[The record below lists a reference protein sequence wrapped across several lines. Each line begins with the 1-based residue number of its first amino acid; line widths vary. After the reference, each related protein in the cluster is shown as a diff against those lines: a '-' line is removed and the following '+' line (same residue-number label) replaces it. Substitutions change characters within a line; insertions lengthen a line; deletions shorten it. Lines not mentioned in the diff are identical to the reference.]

1 MLFILC
7 RLAKASCTSQ
17 IETARAVVSEMGE
30 GQAHRSGI
38 NDWAKVNYK
47 NSERDVQS
55 IVDKHGTRLKLPI
68 TELAIRGKTVPWI
81 SPKSW
86 FEYLVNN
93 GLLYMLSGLRCDEL
107 RHVGST
113 WKDFWKKY
121 EQLHPTFSLFEDPS
135 FDPATTIGMYLHGDE
150 GRTLKKSALMVT
162 SLQSILGWGFDK
174 KRLKRPRH
182 ERSLQINF
190 AGHTYTTRFV
200 VSVMPKS
207 FYASDPEVFHDMME
221 ELSKELSDILK
232 TGILDRATGITYR
245 VCLLGVK
252 GDMPYL
258 QKCGRLKRSWNT
270 TVKRG
275 AARKAPPGVCHLC
288 LAGTNNYPCE
298 DTSHDPAWRDTI
310 AVRDPFDQLPAPL
323 KFLPYD
329 RNDRG
334 SYFKPDLWHCI
345 HLGVGKSYVAS
356 TLQLA
361 LLVVPANNN
370 DERFAWLSEHYTAWC
385 RSERTSCHVSK
396 ISAYLVSYNDA
407 TGATGNWSKGAL
419 TRNLMKWLV
428 PLLTD
433 LPQDSQGLLH
443 RAREGARDLNAAL
456 SFLYNAPLWLDQEEC
471 KFVYSRGMNFLQTY
485 SALAGDCFRQNKYHL
500 YPLYPKLHAVHHV
513 WLLISQDGDSV
524 GYAMNPLTA
533 SCQQDEDIVGKVSRT
548 SRRVNV
554 RMVIQR
560 TLQRYL
566 MASYKVWFDAKIIA

>member
-1 MLFILC
+1 
-7 RLAKASCTSQ
+7 
-17 IETARAVVSEMGE
+17 MGE

-38 NDWAKVNYK
+38 NDWAKVDYK

-55 IVDKHGTRLKLPI
+55 IVDKQGTRLKLPI

-93 GLLYMLSGLRCDEL
+93 GLLYMLSGLRCDEGC
-107 RHVGST
+107 HVGST

-135 FDPATTIGMYLHGDE
+135 FDPATTIGMYLHRDE

-182 ERSLQINF
+182 ERSLEINF

-232 TGILDRATGITYR
+232 NGILDRATGITYR

-275 AARKAPPGVCHLC
+275 TARKAPPGVCHLC
-288 LAGTNNYPCE
+288 LAGTNSFPCE

-323 KFLPYD
+323 RFLPYD

-345 HLGVGKSYVAS
+345 HLGVGKSYIAS

-361 LLVVPANNN
+361 LPVVPGNNN
-370 DERFAWLSEHYTAWC
+370 DERFAWLSEHYIAWC

-396 ISAYLVSYNDA
+396 ISAYLISYNDA
-407 TGATGNWSKGAL
+407 TGATGNWSKGSV
-419 TRNLMKWLV
+419 TRNLMKWRVDTFFVAAGCRCRMPDAHTGISAQYKGGQWELFRRRRSKSRA
-428 PLLTD
+428 LL
-433 LPQDSQGLLH
+433 PSGLLFP
-443 RAREGARDLNAAL
+443 ARSVTWCVPAAL
-456 SFLYNAPLWLDQEEC
+456 ASANREWARWAARSPLRNKSD
-471 KFVYSRGMNFLQTY
+471 K
-485 SALAGDCFRQNKYHL
+485 LARKRLSG
-500 YPLYPKLHAVHHV
+500 
-513 WLLISQDGDSV
+513 
-524 GYAMNPLTA
+524 
-533 SCQQDEDIVGKVSRT
+533 GKVPGS
-548 SRRVNV
+548 
-554 RMVIQR
+554 
-560 TLQRYL
+560 
-566 MASYKVWFDAKIIA
+566 